1 MSFKDRIKCACP
13 RFHFNIETWKYY
25 KPLDVYVSS
34 MGRIKNTKGE
44 LQSCGVK
51 GNYLMY
57 RGCLV
62 HRIVMETFKAV
73 PNYAHMTVDHLNHN
87 TRDNS
92 VNNLEWVTL
101 SENQQR
107 AQNDQDKNCIDLP
120 NEENIQSQDFIL
132 NGVRLSEKTARSI
145 MLNDKSF
152 GKNINGIN
160 NAFEK
165 AKVNNTDTDVTF
177 GHYTLRKCKD

>member
-1 MSFKDRIKCACP
+1 MTFKDRIKCVCP
-13 RFHFNIETWKYY
+13 HLHLNIEKWRYY

-62 HRIVMETFKAV
+62 HRIVMETFKAI

-92 VNNLEWVTL
+92 VNNLEWVTAT
-101 SENQQR
+101 ENQQR
-107 AQNDQDKNCIDLP
+107 AQNDQDENCINLP
-120 NEENIQSQDFIL
+120 SEENIQPQDFML
-132 NGVRLSEKTARSI
+132 NGTRLSEKIARSI
-145 MLNDKSF
+145 MLNDKSI
-152 GKNINGIN
+152 GKNVAGIN
-160 NAFEK
+160 KAFEK
-165 AKVNNTDTDVTF
+165 AKTDNTDIIF
-177 GHYTLRKCKD
+177 GTYTLCRCKD